1 MKVRLTLVLA
11 AVGLVT
17 SVLAQDTAKWIWF
30 PGDREITLGTEVQQR
45 RIERGVPCAVIWP
58 EYSHWRQVT
67 FRSPVI
73 TVEKATRVRVWT
85 EGAAYFYLEGRD
97 NKAFSYIDG
106 WLSLPEGRYILAAR
120 VYNRDN
126 PPSIFIP
133 EGPFKTD
140 SNWTVEWSSV
150 NRCRVATS
158 PECTTPETPPSVFKM
173 AREHREPVSCE
184 VRKDGTF
191 ADFGRETI
199 GFVQLSKVKGKG
211 RVRIVYGESR
221 EEAEAGELADVWEDV
236 DVEGD
241 KELPVSRAFRFIRTI
256 RLSGDV
262 TIGHLSMDFE
272 YLPMARRGKFMC
284 NDEEVNRIWEVAAD
298 TLHLATREFM
308 LDGIKRDRWV
318 WSGDAR
324 QSVNMAAYVFAD
336 DAVVKRT
343 LSLLGG
349 KDPIGAHINT
359 ILDYTLF
366 WVISVGEYYQYS
378 GDAEYV
384 KEIWPRIKAW
394 MAYCQKQTNPEG
406 FLCDK
411 PGDWVFIDWSP
422 RAMTRNG
429 GAASFEQILYVEA
442 LRVAADAAML
452 VGDKNLAKEYRT
464 QSTQLREKILPT
476 YWSEQQ
482 KGLLSFRFHNGQV
495 REMTRYPNIFG
506 LFYNYFTPEQRADV
520 VKNVLENDAVMPIV
534 TPYMRYY
541 ELESLCVLDRQA
553 DVLPMIKSYW
563 GGMLKAGATSFWE
576 EYDPKKSGTAHY
588 AMYGRPFGKSL
599 CHAWGASPVYLLGR
613 YYLGVKPTS
622 PGYATYDVKPNL
634 GGLKWM
640 EGTVPTARGDITV
653 RVDGETVRITSP
665 DAEGRLILP
674 SGKTCKIPSQA
685 TTVFSLKD

>member
-1 MKVRLTLVLA
+1 MRVLMVWTVMALASSLGA
-11 AVGLVT
+11 A
-17 SVLAQDTAKWIWF
+17 DTAQWIWF

-67 FRSPVI
+67 FRSPVVN
-73 TVEKATRVRVWT
+73 VEKDTRVRVWT
-85 EGAAYFYLEGRD
+85 EGEAYFFMDGRSY
-97 NKAFSYIDG
+97 AFPCDKE
-106 WLSLPEGRYILAAR
+106 WLSLPKGRYGLVAR

-140 SNWTVEWSSV
+140 ANWTVEWSSV
-150 NRCRVATS
+150 NRFRVATS
-158 PECTTPETPPSVFKM
+158 PECASPETPPSVFKM

-184 VRKDGTF
+184 VRADGTF

-241 KELPVSRAFRFIRTI
+241 KELSVSRAFRFIRTI

-272 YLPMARRGKFMC
+272 YLPMARRGKFAC

-366 WVISVGEYYQYS
+366 WVISVGEYYLYS
-378 GDAEYV
+378 GDEAYV

-394 MAYCQKQTNPEG
+394 MDYCRKQTSPEG

-411 PGDWVFIDWSP
+411 PGDWVFVDWSP
-422 RAMTRNG
+422 REMSRNG
-429 GAASFEQILYVEA
+429 GALSFEQILYVEA
-442 LRVAADAAML
+442 LRVASEAATL

-476 YWSEQQ
+476 YWSEEQ
-482 KGLLSFRFHNGQV
+482 KGLLSFRARNGQV

-506 LFYNYFTPEQRADV
+506 LFYNYFTPEQRAEV
-520 VKNVLENDAVMPIV
+520 VKNVLENDNVMPIV

-576 EYDPKKSGTAHY
+576 EYDPKKSGAQHY

-634 GGLKWM
+634 GGLQWM
-640 EGTVPTARGDITV
+640 EGTVPTARGDISV
-653 RVDGETVRITSP
+653 RVEGETVRITSP
-665 DAEGRLILP
+665 NAEGRLVLP
-674 SGKTCKIPSQA
+674 SGKTCKIPPQT